1 MAPVRRGGILS
12 EAQGRPENLSLLTPE
27 QMRRWQG
34 LPLAWVGTREGAW
47 NARFTPAAT
56 VLSMLDTGAVTT
68 RINISGRTCDLDAR
82 PGTMTLFGADSE
94 ICVNQVDCNQA
105 RRILVHFDV
114 AALAHQSLFDDEL
127 VTTPLR
133 PSHEFHDASLNAV
146 LSAMLCEV
154 RRGCPNGTLFA
165 ESLSVGVALHLCRT
179 RGIHAPPAAGE
190 RGQLSRWQW
199 SHLRDLIDN
208 DLSGD
213 LSLSALAASVNMSK
227 PHFVR
232 LFRNKTGTS
241 PHRYVVQVRTERA
254 RHLIQT
260 SELPLAEI
268 AAEAGFASQSHLSR
282 IFRKTYGVTPG
293 EVRRLR
299 QRKAGSWAV
308 VTRSLGS

>member
-1 MAPVRRGGILS
+1 MTPIQRGGAPS
-12 EAQGRPENLSLLTPE
+12 EAHRPENLSLLTPE
-27 QMRRWQG
+27 QMGRWQG

-47 NARFTPAAT
+47 SARFTPAST
-56 VLSMLDTGAVTT
+56 VLSMLGTGAVTT

-82 PGTMTLFGADSE
+82 PGTMTLFAADSE
-94 ICVNQVDCNQA
+94 IRVNQLDCSRA

-133 PSHEFHDASLNAV
+133 PSHEFYDSSLSAV
-146 LSAMLCEV
+146 LSAMLREIRV
-154 RRGCPNGTLFA
+154 GCPNGTLFA

-208 DLSGD
+208 DLTGD
-213 LSLSALAASVNMSK
+213 LSLSALAASVNLSK

-232 LFRNKTGTS
+232 LFRNTTGTS
-241 PHRYVVQVRTERA
+241 PHRYIVQMRTERA
-254 RHLIQT
+254 RRMIQT

-268 AAEAGFASQSHLSR
+268 ASEAGFASQSHLSR
-282 IFRKTYGVTPG
+282 IFRRTYGVSPG
-293 EVRRLR
+293 DVRK
-299 QRKAGSWAV
+299 QRERK
-308 VTRSLGS
+308 TRR

>member
-1 MAPVRRGGILS
+1 MTSVRSGALS
-12 EAQGRPENLSLLTPE
+12 EAQRRPENLSLLSAE
-27 QMRRWQG
+27 QMGPWRG
-34 LPLAWVGTREGAW
+34 LPFAWVDTREGAW
-47 NARFTPAAT
+47 SAKFTPTST

-68 RINISGRTCDLDAR
+68 RINIAGRTCDLDAR
-82 PGTMTLFGADSE
+82 PGTMTLFAADSE
-94 ICVNQVDCNQA
+94 IRVNQVDCNRA
-105 RRILVHFDV
+105 RRILVHFDI

-133 PSHEFHDASLNAV
+133 QSHEFYDPSLSAV
-146 LSAMLCEV
+146 LSEMLREI

-208 DLSGD
+208 ELTGD
-213 LSLSALAASVNMSK
+213 LSLSTLAASVNLSK

-232 LFRNKTGTS
+232 LFRNTTGTS
-241 PHRYVVQVRTERA
+241 PHRYIVQVRIERA
-254 RHLIQT
+254 RHMIQS
-260 SELPLAEI
+260 SEVPLVEI
-268 AAEAGFASQSHLSR
+268 ASDAGFASQSHLSR

-293 EVRRLR
+293 DVRK
-299 QRKAGSWAV
+299 QRERKP
-308 VTRSLGS
+308 RR

>member
-1 MAPVRRGGILS
+1 MTPVRRGGAPS
-12 EAQGRPENLSLLTPE
+12 EASGRPENLSLLTPE
-27 QMRRWQG
+27 QMGRWQG

-47 NARFTPAAT
+47 TARFTPSST

-68 RINISGRTCDLDAR
+68 RINFSGRTCDLDAR
-82 PGTMTLFGADSE
+82 PGTMTLFAADSE
-94 ICVNQVDCNQA
+94 IRVHQVDCNRA

-114 AALAHQSLFDDEL
+114 AALARQSLFDDAL

-133 PSHEFHDASLNAV
+133 QSHEFYDPSLSAV
-146 LSAMLCEV
+146 LSEMLREI

-208 DLSGD
+208 DLASD
-213 LSLSALAASVNMSK
+213 LSLSTLAESVNLSK

-232 LFRNKTGTS
+232 LFRNTTGTS
-241 PHRYVVQVRTERA
+241 PHRYIVQKRIERA
-254 RHLIQT
+254 RHMIQT
-260 SELPLAEI
+260 SELPLVEI
-268 AAEAGFASQSHLSR
+268 ASEAGFTSQSHLGR
-282 IFRKTYGVTPG
+282 VFRRTYGVTPG
-293 EVRRLR
+293 DVRK
-299 QRKAGSWAV
+299 QRGRKSQ
-308 VTRSLGS
+308 R

>member
-1 MAPVRRGGILS
+1 MAPARRGGTLS

-47 NARFTPAAT
+47 NARFTPSST
-56 VLSMLDTGAVTT
+56 VLSMLDTGTVTT

-82 PGTMTLFGADSE
+82 PGTMTLFAADSE
-94 ICVNQVDCNQA
+94 IRVNQVDCHRA

-114 AALAHQSLFDDEL
+114 AALARQSLFDDEL

-133 PSHEFHDASLNAV
+133 PSHEFYDSS
-146 LSAMLCEV
+146 LSAVVTAMLGEI

-165 ESLSVGVALHLCRT
+165 ESLSVGVAMHLCRT
-179 RGIHAPPAAGE
+179 RGLHAPPAAGE
-190 RGQLSRWQW
+190 RGQFSRWQW

-232 LFRNKTGTS
+232 LFRNTAGTS
-241 PHRYVVQVRTERA
+241 PHRYVVQARTERA
-254 RHLIQT
+254 RHLIQS

-268 AAEAGFASQSHLSR
+268 ASESGFASQSHLSR
-282 IFRKTYGVTPG
+282 IFRRTYGVTPG
-293 EVRRLR
+293 DARK
-299 QRKAGSWAV
+299 QRGPKAQ
-308 VTRSLGS
+308 R